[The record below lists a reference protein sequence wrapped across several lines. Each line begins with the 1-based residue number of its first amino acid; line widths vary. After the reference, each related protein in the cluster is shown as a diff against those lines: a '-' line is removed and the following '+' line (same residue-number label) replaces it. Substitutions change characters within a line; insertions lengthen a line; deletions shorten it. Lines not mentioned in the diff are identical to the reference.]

1 METPLVSV
9 LIITWNRRDD
19 VLVAVRSA
27 YDQVYR
33 NCEVI
38 VVDNGSTDGTV
49 DALRQAYPAV
59 TVVALDRNAGVTEG
73 RNAGIAVAK
82 GEIIFI
88 LDSDA
93 SLGHDTLSRIV
104 AKFAVEPSVGV
115 VACKILNASTGE
127 LDPHTWIYTERD
139 KADQDRAFPSYSF
152 CECAAGIR
160 RETFERAG
168 LFWDL
173 LFFGREGDDLSLRVW
188 DAGYEVWYWP
198 EAVAYHRV
206 SPERRVTGCQRD
218 YYDLRNS
225 LWIYAVHYPWWML
238 ALFLPLRVGVGL
250 LKGIRK
256 GCAGDAL
263 RALRD
268 AARPSA
274 ILKQQRRPI
283 RSETARRYLR
293 LLREHGSLGWD
304 LASWLKHKA

>member
-1 METPLVSV
+1 MEMPLVSV
-9 LIITWNRRDD
+9 VIVTWNRRDD
-19 VLVAVRSA
+19 VLVAVSSV
-27 YDQVYR
+27 YNQPYR

-38 VVDNGSTDGTV
+38 VVDNGSTDGTA

-59 TVVALDRNAGVTEG
+59 TVVALDRNTGVAEG

-93 SLGHDTLSRIV
+93 SLSRETLGRIA
-104 AKFAVEPSVGV
+104 AKFAAEPAVGV
-115 VACKILNASTGE
+115 IACKILNASTGG

-139 KADQDRAFPSYSF
+139 KVDQDLAFPSYSF

-160 RETFERAG
+160 REVFDRAG

-173 LFFGREGDDLSLRVW
+173 LFFGREGDDLSLRAW
-188 DAGYEVWYWP
+188 NAGYEVLYWP

-206 SPERRVTGCQRD
+206 SPERRVIGCQRD

-225 LWIYAVHYPWWML
+225 LWIYAVRYPWWML
-238 ALFLPLRVGVGL
+238 ALFLPLRAGVGL
-250 LKGIRK
+250 VKGIRK
-256 GCAGDAL
+256 GCAGYAL

-268 AARPSA
+268 AAGQFVS
-274 ILKQQRRPI
+274 LKKQRRPI
-283 RSETARRYLR
+283 RNETARRYLH
-293 LLREHGSLGWD
+293 LLREHGPLGWD

>member
-1 METPLVSV
+1 MEMPLVSV

-19 VLVAVRSA
+19 VLAAVGSV
-27 YDQVYR
+27 YDQAYR

-38 VVDNGSTDGTV
+38 VVDNGSTDGTA

-59 TVVALDRNAGVTEG
+59 KVVPLDRNTGVAEG

-93 SLGHDTLSRIV
+93 SLDRETLGKIV
-104 AKFAVEPSVGV
+104 AKFASEPAAGV
-115 VACKILNASTGE
+115 IACKILNASTGG
-127 LDPHTWIYTERD
+127 LDPHTWIYTERA
-139 KADQDRAFPSYSF
+139 KADQDLAFASYSF

-160 RETFERAG
+160 REVFDRAG

-188 DAGYEVWYWP
+188 DAGYTVLYWP
-198 EAVAYHRV
+198 EAIAYHRV

-218 YYDLRNS
+218 YFDLRNS
-225 LWIYAVHYPWWML
+225 LWIYAVRYPWWML
-238 ALFLPLRVGVGL
+238 AFFLPLRAGVGL
-250 LKGIRK
+250 VKGIRK
-256 GCAGDAL
+256 GCAGEAL

-268 AARPSA
+268 AARPSD
-274 ILKQQRRPI
+274 ILRKQRRPI
-283 RSETARRYLR
+283 RNETARHYLR
-293 LLREHGSLGWD
+293 LLREHGALGWD
-304 LASWLKHKA
+304 LASWLRHKA